1 MVRLWL
7 IKVSD
12 HSNSVKGKASDTK
25 VIQTESEP
33 GRVSICKPTV
43 PDLYIALSEI
53 VSLVLCPLHM
63 YIVAASWL
71 FLDPIWFG

>member
-1 MVRLWL
+1 MKITHETYTWVRLWL

-33 GRVSICKPTV
+33 DRGEH
-43 PDLYIALSEI
+43 L
-53 VSLVLCPLHM
+53 
-63 YIVAASWL
+63 
-71 FLDPIWFG
+71 